1 MSSSTHLSITIN
13 CSPCTSSPTTHLTH
27 STGTLNGLLTTFGSL
42 GNALGPICG
51 SIAYASFVDWP
62 APLDGRLVFFAG
74 AGIIFALGCVA
85 GRFLVDE

>member
-1 MSSSTHLSITIN
+1 MHTTNSLLLVHHYAIN
-13 CSPCTSSPTTHLTH
+13 HNVPPHPP
-27 STGTLNGLLTTFGSL
+27 TGTLNGLITTFGSL

-62 APLDGRLVFFAG
+62 TPLDGRLVFFAG